1 MKVVGS
7 GQAAEADGNLF
18 ITYFGTQN
26 PDGSVPTKTVQLIG
40 EKTDIKPF
48 ENMAEPAFRLLIGDV
63 FDFERAFGAN
73 PTLDE
78 NGMLDPPTQTYT
90 PDPEFDELP

>member
-1 MKVVGS
+1 MKVTGD
-7 GQAAEADGNLF
+7 GQPALASGNLF
-18 ITYFGTQN
+18 IKYYGAQN
-26 PDGSVPTKTVQLIG
+26 PDGSVPTKVVVLVG
-40 EKTDIKPF
+40 EKNQIQAF
-48 ENMAEPAFRLLIGDV
+48 ENIAEPAFRILIGDV
-63 FDFERAFGAN
+63 FNFVRDFGAA